1 MPSRVRGAVAAR
13 QALTLTLLFS
23 VWVCVDTPP
32 LVARQ
37 GPPDGTT
44 LEQLLARAA
53 KYVVDFETAFSN
65 VVAEERYVQRVIA
78 NQGSAS
84 VPLTGPGTRSG
95 FEQGS
100 PGPSADHR
108 ELRSDFLLAKLPGE
122 ERWIQFRDVF
132 EVDGT
137 PVRDREERLTRLF
150 LGSAATALAR
160 ARQIT
165 TESTRYNI
173 GNIERTINLPLW
185 ALEVLHSSVQ
195 PRFRF
200 SGIRRDTRTGVDVYA
215 VSYQERTGPTLVQ
228 GVSGRDLFARGQLWI
243 ESRTGRVLKSEFIID
258 HPPAPLSVRALV
270 TTLYR
275 NDPTFTIAVPVE
287 MREEYR
293 FSSGARVTGVA
304 TYGHFRRFSVDVDE
318 RLTSPPF

>member
-1 MPSRVRGAVAAR
+1 
-13 QALTLTLLFS
+13 
-23 VWVCVDTPP
+23 
-32 LVARQ
+32 
-37 GPPDGTT
+37 
-44 LEQLLARAA
+44 
-53 KYVVDFETAFSN
+53 
-65 VVAEERYVQRVIA
+65 VAEERYVQRVIA

-228 GVSGRDLFARGQLWI
+228 GESGRELFARGQLWI
-243 ESRTGRVLKSEFIID
+243 EGRTGRVVKSEFVID
-258 HPPAPLSVRALV
+258 HPPAPLSVRAIV

-275 NDPTFTIAVPVE
+275 NDPTFTVAVPVE

-293 FSSGARVTGVA
+293 FSNGSRMTGVA
-304 TYGHFRRFSVDVDE
+304 TYGHFRRFNVDVDE
-318 RLTSPPF
+318 RLTPPPF